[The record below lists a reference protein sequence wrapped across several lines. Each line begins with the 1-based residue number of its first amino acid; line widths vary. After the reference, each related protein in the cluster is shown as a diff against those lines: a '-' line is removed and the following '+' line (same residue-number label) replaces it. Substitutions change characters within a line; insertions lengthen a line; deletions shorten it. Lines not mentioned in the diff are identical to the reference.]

1 MTRSISLDCSVVN
14 VCCYCQQTFEER
26 AFFVTQI
33 ILQPI
38 DFQPQIQNLCGN
50 QMFIHTIILINFLHQ
65 KRIQTLNKF
74 FESFY
79 GIKLASNNGGG
90 LSPKRYLASILYAS
104 LRFHRPRVINMED
117 ASMIPRSFI
126 NLIEY
131 YRHCFHFQLVSS
143 FSSWKT
149 ESIHHTH
156 HCLLLACQCL
166 LAPPAS
172 LYVTFLPGNKGKF
185 CYLEMQE
192 QATQS

>member
-1 MTRSISLDCSVVN
+1 MCAIVN
-14 VCCYCQQTFEER
+14 WFSKSG
-26 AFFVTQI
+26 AFFVNQI

-38 DFQPQIQNLCGN
+38 DFQTHIWNLYGN

-104 LRFHRPRVINMED
+104 LRFHRPRFINVED

-126 NLIEY
+126 DLIEY